1 MEIKVVE
8 GNQVQGNPALDQI
21 LQRNYAEKYRGEPG
35 KSVHEIGLIFSRS
48 QRIVAANE
56 ILYKRT
62 GTKS

>member
-1 MEIKVVE
+1 MVG

-48 QRIVAANE
+48 QRNLIQADWQ
-56 ILYKRT
+56 
-62 GTKS
+62 

>member
-8 GNQVQGNPALDQI
+8 GNQVRDNAALDQI

-48 QRIVAANE
+48 QRNLIQADWH
-56 ILYKRT
+56 
-62 GTKS
+62 